1 MLDGDSLNNKIDLL
15 SFPHVTSLQFPFS
28 NLWRKIYHISIAT
41 QSLFL
46 ETNQILFQK
55 KLIVIKF
62 RKIYNFEGKNGD
74 DEENINFDLKKWW

>member
-1 MLDGDSLNNKIDLL
+1 M
-15 SFPHVTSLQFPFS
+15 
-28 NLWRKIYHISIAT
+28 YHKSIAT

-74 DEENINFDLKKWW
+74 DEENINFVFKKMMIIEDRKKEMKFED